1 MRAPIIIRNY
11 TVAAYST
18 YSLLATIQSP
28 TFLPLDNK
36 DYQLITPLNLPL
48 FDDDTRR
55 LWFSVAIIDDDILEL
70 EESFLLT
77 VSVADPLS
85 VPVQILPNVSVV
97 TIVDNESKYLCT
109 LNPLTAEGIFGQ
121 IQVLTEYKSSIFHE
135 L

>member
-1 MRAPIIIRNY
+1 MRF
-11 TVAAYST
+11 T
-18 YSLLATIQSP
+18 
-28 TFLPLDNK
+28 
-36 DYQLITPLNLPL
+36 
-48 FDDDTRR
+48 
-55 LWFSVAIIDDDILEL
+55 VAIIDDDILEL

-109 LNPLTAEGIFGQ
+109 LTLLPLKVYIYIYTFAQ
-121 IQVLTEYKSSIFHE
+121 IQILTEFECSIFYE